1 MKKMKKI
8 FALLIAMVMV
18 LGMSTMAF
26 AAPVEGTD
34 GKITVNQAYK
44 GETYTVYTIF
54 EGKMDGDDIYYSLPE
69 GKTLT
74 APATDWFTVD
84 AAGNVLAKLD
94 ADGNE
99 VVKSVIAT
107 DEFKNWVQGFAT
119 TEVTHKVADSNT
131 VEFTGL
137 GYGYYYVKSTVNNG
151 AVVMVD
157 SANKEA
163 TITDKNYTEPTIPED
178 GKAKKVVSVK
188 DEVSGTTRTINDDA
202 ATAKIGDTLAYS
214 IDFTATNYYKAEGA
228 ANDAA
233 PTLITTYTVTD
244 TPTGMTIDPD
254 SIKVTVTDA
263 DGAHVVTAF
272 GEGTTKAA
280 NGFNIVIPWVDN
292 ENQSLYKNG
301 AAVKVEYN
309 ATLTAE
315 TGSNEATIKYN
326 DVTLDEPDTEVT
338 TDQFDLVKDNNQKQ
352 LLQNAVFSLKSG
364 EGIVKVKET
373 ETAGVFVVD
382 PTNGSDSF
390 TVATGKVTIKGLDP
404 EVAYTVDETQAPEGY
419 NELADTSNPNVTIKN
434 LEAKAATL
442 SADGK
447 SYVSGGVEVVNEAG
461 AELPSTGGIGTTI
474 FYIIGAILVVGA
486 GVVLVTRRR
495 MNVQ

>member
-1 MKKMKKI
+1 MKKMRKI
-8 FALLIAMVMV
+8 FALLVAMIMV

-26 AAPVEGTD
+26 AAPAEGTD

-54 EGKMDGDDIYYSLPE
+54 EGKMEDGKIYYSLPE

-99 VVKSVIAT
+99 VVKSEIAT
-107 DEFKNWVQGFAT
+107 DAFKNWVQGFAT

-137 GYGYYYVKSTVNNG
+137 RYGYYYVKSTVNNG

-163 TITDKNYTEPTIPED
+163 TITDKNYTKPDIPED
-178 GKAKKVVSVK
+178 GKAKKIVSVK
-188 DEVSGTTRTINDDA
+188 DEVSGTTRTIGDTT
-202 ATAKIGDTLAYS
+202 ATAKIGDTMSYS
-214 IDFTATNYYKAEGA
+214 IEFLATNYYKAEGA
-228 ANDAA
+228 DNDAA
-233 PTLITTYTVTD
+233 PTLITKYTVTD
-244 TPTGMTIDPD
+244 TPTGMTIDP
-254 SIKVTVTDA
+254 SSVTVTITDA
-263 DGAHVVTAF
+263 DGPHTYTPAATDTVTA
-272 GEGTTKAA
+272 TKLD
-280 NGFNIVIPWVDN
+280 ITIPWVDDQ
-292 ENQSLYKNG
+292 NQSLYKNG
-301 AAVKVEYN
+301 ATVKVEYN

-315 TGSNEATIKYN
+315 TGSNDATIKYN
-326 DVTLDEPDTEVT
+326 DVTLNEPETNVT

-364 EGIVKVKET
+364 TGTVKVKET

-382 PTNGSDSF
+382 PTNGSDTF

-404 EVAYTVDETQAPEGY
+404 EVAYTVDETKAPEGY
-419 NELADTSNPNVTIKN
+419 NELADSKNPSVTIKS
-434 LEAKAATL
+434 LEAKSATL
-442 SADGK
+442 SDDGTT
-447 SYVSGGVEVVNEAG
+447 YVSGGVEIVNEAG

>member
-18 LGMSTMAF
+18 LGMSTSVF
-26 AAPVEGTD
+26 AAPAAGTD

-54 EGKMDGDDIYYSLPE
+54 EGKMDGDKIYYTLPE
-69 GKTLT
+69 GKTLS

-107 DEFKNWVQGFAT
+107 DDFKTWVQGFAT
-119 TEVTHKVADSNT
+119 TQVASKVADGNT
-131 VEFTGL
+131 VVFDGL

-163 TITDKNYTEPTIPED
+163 TITDKNYTEPDIPED
-178 GKAKKVVSVK
+178 GKAKKIVSVK
-188 DEVSGTTRTINDDA
+188 DEVSGTTRTIGDES
-202 ATAKIGDTLAYS
+202 ATAKIGDTVAYS
-214 IDFTATNYYKAEGA
+214 IDFIATNYYKAEDA

-233 PTLITTYTVTD
+233 PTLITKYTVTD
-244 TPTGMTIDPD
+244 KPTGMTIDTE

-263 DGAHVVTAF
+263 DGAHEVTTL
-272 GEGTTKAA
+272 GEGTTKSAT
-280 NGFNIVIPWVDN
+280 GFNIVIPWVNDQ
-292 ENQSLYKNG
+292 NQSIYKNG
-301 AAVKVEYN
+301 ATVKVEYN
-309 ATLTAE
+309 ATLIAE
-315 TGSNEATIKYN
+315 TGSNKATIKYN
-326 DVTLDEPDTEVT
+326 DITLDEPETEVT
-338 TDQFDLVKDNNQKQ
+338 TDQFDLVKDNDQKQ
-352 LLQNAVFSLKSG
+352 LLQNAMFSLKSG
-364 EGIVKVKET
+364 NGVVKVKET

-382 PTNGSDSF
+382 PTNGSDTF

-404 EVAYTVDETQAPEGY
+404 EVTYTVDETKAPEGY
-419 NELADTSNPNVTIKN
+419 NELADSKNPTVVIKN
-434 LEAKAATL
+434 LEAKNATL
-442 SADGK
+442 SEDGK
-447 SYVSGGVEVVNEAG
+447 SYVSGGVEVINQAG

-474 FYIIGAILVVGA
+474 FYIIGAILVIGA